1 MINFYNGQG
10 NSSFDNE
17 IYSFHT
23 GGGLFVMGD
32 SAVKFIREDVDED
45 AFLSLV
51 TAANQDIVNWGK
63 IE

>member
-1 MINFYNGQG
+1 MINNYNGKG
-10 NSSFDNE
+10 TSNFDNE

-32 SAVKFIREDVDED
+32 ASVRFIREDIDED

-63 IE
+63 VD